1 MVLKLIYRGNIFL
14 VSRDSPVLQLGRDD
28 GNEIVVASLFASR
41 VHARVQA
48 REGHFVL
55 SDLSTNGTFMLTDD
69 HTGEIHLRREEA
81 VLYERGYIGLGKSAI
96 HHGDHT
102 VRFAIEQESA

>member
-14 VSRDSPVLQLGRDD
+14 VNRDSPVLQLGRDD

-102 VRFAIEQESA
+102 VRFAIEPEGA